1 MYKKLE
7 KFFKNRMVQVDIL
20 LLVVVTIWWFFIKP
34 FNSESI
40 THSKHIWSSAYMF
53 ISIIGGVFG
62 LIISKYWGGYKSI
75 IGKAILC
82 FSVGLFLQSFG
93 QFVYNYYTL
102 FVKIETPYPSLGDF
116 GYFGSIIAYIYGV
129 SLLGRAVGLKFFS
142 QISINQILAIVLPL
156 LMLVFS
162 YFFFLRDYQFDWS
175 KPLTIFLDF
184 GYPLGQ
190 ATYVSL
196 ALLVLIV
203 SIRSLGGMMKRPVL
217 LLIFALLVQ
226 YLCDFNFLYQ
236 ANRGSWYAG
245 SWGDY
250 LYAVS
255 YFIMTLAII
264 YIGST
269 FFRIKES

>member
-1 MYKKLE
+1 
-7 KFFKNRMVQVDIL
+7 
-20 LLVVVTIWWFFIKP
+20 
-34 FNSESI
+34 
-40 THSKHIWSSAYMF
+40 
-53 ISIIGGVFG
+53 
-62 LIISKYWGGYKSI
+62 
-75 IGKAILC
+75 
-82 FSVGLFLQSFG
+82 
-93 QFVYNYYTL
+93 
-102 FVKIETPYPSLGDF
+102 
-116 GYFGSIIAYIYGV
+116 
-129 SLLGRAVGLKFFS
+129 
-142 QISINQILAIVLPL
+142 
-156 LMLVFS
+156 MLVFS

>member
-1 MYKKLE
+1 MYKKIEEFLR
-7 KFFKNRMVQVDIL
+7 NRMVQVDIL
-20 LLVVVTIWWFFIKP
+20 LLAVVTIWWFFIKP
-34 FNSESI
+34 FNSEAI
-40 THSKHIWSSAYMF
+40 IDSKHIWSSTYML

-93 QFVYNYYTL
+93 QLVYNYYTL
-102 FVKIETPYPSLGDF
+102 FAKIETPYPSLGDL

-142 QISINQILAIVLPL
+142 KISINQILAVVLPL
-156 LMLVFS
+156 LMLIFS

-175 KPLTIFLDF
+175 KPLTVFLDF

-196 ALLVLIV
+196 ALLVLVV
-203 SIRSLGGMMKRPVL
+203 SIRSLGGMMKKPVL
-217 LLIFALLVQ
+217 LLLFALIVQ

-236 ANRGSWYAG
+236 ANHENWYAG